1 MQASRPLA
9 SEVTPVG
16 GGQWSHLTSSA
27 RRANISLPASQ
38 FARPPRASRSAK
50 PPSTKPS
57 KPRRRTQSPSVPGP
71 FALSVQI
78 SHFRAVTRSEEH
90 TSELQSLMR
99 ISYAVFCLK
108 KKNMRQPRI
117 PSTKLY
123 IVTHPFHYNNNTHEL
138 TTVIQSLIRI

>member
-9 SEVTPVG
+9 SEVAPVG

-71 FALSVQI
+71 FALDRKSVV
-78 SHFRAVTRSEEH
+78 SGKSVSVRVDLGGR
-90 TSELQSLMR
+90 R
-99 ISYAVFCLK
+99 ILK
-108 KKNMRQPRI
+108 KKKKNN
-117 PSTKLY
+117 KL
-123 IVTHPFHYNNNTHEL
+123 
-138 TTVIQSLIRI
+138 